1 MPLLCLS
8 LTATI
13 TVFPRLQVETLEMI
27 GVNLKS
33 RSPNESLNA
42 SDFDGSP
49 QQAQQQKGKFG
60 LCDDVQCREVAFI
73 MLQLINALKMMQA
86 KGHEEMPL
94 SLANVIMTREVD
106 KDTQS
111 KLCILQG

>member
-1 MPLLCLS
+1 
-8 LTATI
+8 
-13 TVFPRLQVETLEMI
+13 MI

-49 QQAQQQKGKFG
+49 QQAQQQQQKGKFG

-94 SLANVIMTREVD
+94 SLANVIMIREVD

>member
-1 MPLLCLS
+1 
-8 LTATI
+8 
-13 TVFPRLQVETLEMI
+13 MI

-33 RSPNESLNA
+33 RSPNESLIA
-42 SDFDGSP
+42 SDLDSSP
-49 QQAQQQKGKFG
+49 QQQQQQSKGKFG
-60 LCDDVQCREVAFI
+60 LCDDVQCREIAFI

-94 SLANVIMTREVD
+94 SLSNVIMIREVD

>member
-1 MPLLCLS
+1 
-8 LTATI
+8 
-13 TVFPRLQVETLEMI
+13 MI

-33 RSPNESLNA
+33 RSPNESLVATDLEN
-42 SDFDGSP
+42 ST
-49 QQAQQQKGKFG
+49 QQQKGKFG

-73 MLQLINALKMMQA
+73 MLQLLNALKMMQA

-94 SLANVIMTREVD
+94 SLSNVVMIREAD